1 MPNDGDGGFFHD
13 AIETRGMQLDCG
25 VCAIR
30 EWKRGDEWDLVQ
42 SADNANVSRYLT
54 DRFPHPYTLQ
64 DAYAWIELNEVRREH
79 TNFAITVG
87 GSVAGGI
94 GYEIGAYERRLT
106 AMIGYWLAQPF
117 WGRGIATAALR
128 KMTEYAFAMHGLRRV
143 SSVVMAPNLAS
154 ARVLE
159 KAGYVREGI
168 IRNGVVKNGDVHDL
182 YLYAMVR

>member
-1 MPNDGDGGFFHD
+1 
-13 AIETRGMQLDCG
+13 MQLDCG

-42 SADNANVSRYLT
+42 SADNPNVSRYLT
-54 DRFPHPYTLQ
+54 DRFPSPYTLR
-64 DAYAWIELNEVRREH
+64 DAYAWIDLNEARRDN

-94 GYEIGAYERRLT
+94 GYSLGAFETRLT
-106 AMIGYWLAQPF
+106 ATIGYWLAQPF
-117 WGRGIATAALR
+117 WGRGITTAAL
-128 KMTEYAFAMHGLRRV
+128 KSLTGYAFDTHRLRRIA
-143 SSVVMAPNLAS
+143 SVVMAPNLSS

-168 IRNGVVKNGDVHDL
+168 MRNGVVKHGEAYDL
-182 YLYAMVR
+182 LLYAMVR